1 MHILQVVHCDL
12 KPENIMYSRRLKKNI
27 ILDYGMTKLTEEKW
41 GQKSLSYF
49 QGTYEY
55 CSDEMK
61 GLFFQNEIDM
71 IDLFKNDVIM
81 ADKTLTPL
89 KFMKRM
95 KINLI
100 GKVLN

>member
-12 KPENIMYSRRLKKNI
+12 KPSNIMYSRRLRKNV
-27 ILDYGMTKLTEEKW
+27 ILDYGLAKFTPEKW

-61 GLFFQNEIDM
+61 ELFFQKEIEM
-71 IDLFKNDVIM
+71 VDLFKNDVIM
-81 ADKTLTPL
+81 ADKTL
-89 KFMKRM
+89 K
-95 KINLI
+95 
-100 GKVLN
+100 